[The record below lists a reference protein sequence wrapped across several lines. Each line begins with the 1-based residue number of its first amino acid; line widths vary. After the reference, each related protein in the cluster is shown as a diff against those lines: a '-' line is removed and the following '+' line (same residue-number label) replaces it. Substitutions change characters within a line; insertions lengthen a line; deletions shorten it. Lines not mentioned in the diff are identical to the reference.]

1 MLEAD
6 VVTCPVP
13 REHPQDKTLLIDH
26 TLSCVVSV
34 TGKKLSSDLGP
45 SKTCLVSLFLKKKIH
60 THMDFVWSKCIY
72 NSSNNPQVILTGS
85 ALRHGCSSFC
95 HPDKS
100 SIVLKPLE
108 ISLG

>member
-45 SKTCLVSLFLKKKIH
+45 SKTCLVSLFLKKKNLH
-60 THMDFVWSKCIY
+60 TH
-72 NSSNNPQVILTGS
+72 G
-85 ALRHGCSSFC
+85 FC
-95 HPDKS
+95 
-100 SIVLKPLE
+100 VV
-108 ISLG
+108 